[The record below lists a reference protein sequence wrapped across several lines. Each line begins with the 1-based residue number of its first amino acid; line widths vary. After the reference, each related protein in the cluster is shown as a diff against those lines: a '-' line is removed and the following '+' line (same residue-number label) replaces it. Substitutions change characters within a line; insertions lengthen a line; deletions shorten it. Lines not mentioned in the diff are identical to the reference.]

1 LYKCIA
7 ELKRLAG
14 GIYLLL
20 VINYWKPALT
30 GLFFTKTGYWLSSFF
45 QYWVAVIIFPFF
57 TRWPVTYAPS
67 STSLT
72 VTKPVLMK
80 IRLHEIEF
88 GAGNTD
94 KSKGFYQAIL
104 GLDPVIDQD
113 QLKVFN
119 SGVAGVD
126 FNVSEHQPAKTVTTS
141 FLTDDL
147 QKLIDRLQLTGV
159 LFEGPSTSHFG
170 MLSISLQDPDGNCI
184 KINQPTK
191 ESPSWLKV

>member
-1 LYKCIA
+1 MP
-7 ELKRLAG
+7 G
-14 GIYLLL
+14 SGI
-20 VINYWKPALT
+20 
-30 GLFFTKTGYWLSSFF
+30 FF
-45 QYWVAVIIFPFF
+45 IFCRADCNISPFCC
-57 TRWPVTYAPS
+57 VS
-67 STSLT
+67 NL
-72 VTKPVLMK
+72 TKPVLMK

-104 GLDPVIDQD
+104 GLDPIIDQD

-147 QKLIDRLQLTGV
+147 QKLIDRLLLTGV
-159 LFEGPSTSHFG
+159 LFEGPSTSQFG
-170 MLSISLQDPDGNCI
+170 MLSISLQDPDGNFI

>member
-1 LYKCIA
+1 
-7 ELKRLAG
+7 
-14 GIYLLL
+14 
-20 VINYWKPALT
+20 
-30 GLFFTKTGYWLSSFF
+30 
-45 QYWVAVIIFPFF
+45 
-57 TRWPVTYAPS
+57 
-67 STSLT
+67 
-72 VTKPVLMK
+72 MK

-104 GLDPVIDQD
+104 GLDPIIDQD

-126 FNVSEHQPAKTVTTS
+126 FNVSEHQPARTVTTS

-147 QKLIDRLQLTGV
+147 QKLIDRLELTGV
-159 LFEGPSTSHFG
+159 GFEGPSTSQFG
-170 MLSISLQDPDGNCI
+170 MLSITLQDPDGNFV

>member
-1 LYKCIA
+1 
-7 ELKRLAG
+7 
-14 GIYLLL
+14 
-20 VINYWKPALT
+20 
-30 GLFFTKTGYWLSSFF
+30 
-45 QYWVAVIIFPFF
+45 
-57 TRWPVTYAPS
+57 
-67 STSLT
+67 
-72 VTKPVLMK
+72 MK

-104 GLDPVIDQD
+104 GMEPVIDQD

-126 FNVSEHQPAKTVTTS
+126 FNISESQPVNSVTAS
-141 FLTDDL
+141 FLTTDL
-147 QKLIDRLQLTGV
+147 QKIIDRLQLTGV
-159 LFEGPSTSHFG
+159 FFEGPSASTFG

-184 KINQPTK
+184 KINQPTA